1 MGECKHEFRD
11 GVDTIESSR
20 YNPLT
25 TLSVAPTGRRTAG
38 TAEEAID
45 VNQSTL
51 GSWLRRATAVAGA
64 AVLVAACSS
73 PGGSAGAPAG
83 STGAGSAPA
92 AGAIGVTLITKTS
105 TNPFFVAMAK
115 GAKESADKLG
125 ITLTSAAGKEDGD
138 TASQITAIEN
148 AISKGDKG
156 ILITPS
162 GPDVNPA
169 IKKARDAGL
178 FVIALDT
185 PPDPADTVDITFA
198 TDNFEAGKLI
208 GQWTAAQL
216 AGKPATIALLDLF
229 SDKIV
234 SVDYNRDQGFLTG
247 MGIDTKDVKKNGDE
261 AKTGSYSGGTYEIA
275 CNLPTQGAEDGGQTA
290 MENCLSKNPSINV
303 VYTINEPAANGANKA
318 LTAAG
323 KTSGILIVSVDG
335 GCAGV
340 GLVKSGVIGATS
352 QQYPLKMASLGVQA
366 IYDLAT
372 TGKKPAVS
380 EGLDFYNTGVA
391 LVTDK
396 AATGVTSIS
405 SDDAT
410 KICWG

>member
-1 MGECKHEFRD
+1 MNPSILGKRFR
-11 GVDTIESSR
+11 GLAVV
-20 YNPLT
+20 
-25 TLSVAPTGRRTAG
+25 VAT
-38 TAEEAID
+38 
-45 VNQSTL
+45 
-51 GSWLRRATAVAGA
+51 A
-64 AVLVAACSS
+64 AVLFAACSS
-73 PGGSAGAPAG
+73 PAASTPAG
-83 STGAGSAPA
+83 SGGAAGSAPA
-92 AGAIGVTLITKTS
+92 GSAAAGAVSVTLITKTS

-125 ITLTSAAGKEDGD
+125 ITLTTAAGKEDGD
-138 TASQITAIEN
+138 TATQITAIEN

-156 ILITPS
+156 ILITPG

-208 GQWTAAQL
+208 GQWAAAQL
-216 AGKPATIALLDLF
+216 GGKAATIALLDLF
-229 SDKIV
+229 DDKIV

-247 MGIDTKDVKKNGDE
+247 MGIDTKDAKKNGDE
-261 AKTGSYSGGTYEIA
+261 AKTGNYGGGTYEIA
-275 CNLPTQGAEDGGQTA
+275 CNLATQGAEDGGRTA
-290 MENCLSKNPSINV
+290 MENCLSKNPDINV
-303 VYTINEPAANGANKA
+303 VYTINEPAANGANTA

-323 KTSGILIVSVDG
+323 KTGVLIVSVDG

-340 GLVKSGVIGATS
+340 ELVKSGVVGATS
-352 QQYPLKMASLGVQA
+352 QQYPMKMASLGVQA

-396 AATGVTSIS
+396 AASGVTSIS
-405 SDDAT
+405 SADAA

>member
-1 MGECKHEFRD
+1 
-11 GVDTIESSR
+11 
-20 YNPLT
+20 
-25 TLSVAPTGRRTAG
+25 
-38 TAEEAID
+38 
-45 VNQSTL
+45 VNQSIL
-51 GSWLRRATAVAGA
+51 GKRIKGSAAVVVA
-64 AVLVAACSS
+64 AVLFAACSS
-73 PGGSAGAPAG
+73 TGGGGSAAAGSAAGGSAPAG
-83 STGAGSAPA
+83 SAAG
-92 AGAIGVTLITKTS
+92 GAIGVTLITKTS

-125 ITLTSAAGKEDGD
+125 MTLTSAAGKEDGD
-138 TASQITAIEN
+138 TATQITAIEN

-247 MGIDTKDVKKNGDE
+247 MGIDTKDIKKNGDE
-261 AKTGSYSGGTYEIA
+261 AKTGSYTGGTYEIV

-290 MENCLSKNPSINV
+290 MENCLSKNPNINV

-323 KTSGILIVSVDG
+323 KTSGVLIVSVDG

-340 GLVKSGVIGATS
+340 DLVKSGVIGATS

-372 TGKKPAVS
+372 TGKKPEVTS
-380 EGLDFYNTGVA
+380 GLDFYNTGVA

-396 AATGVTSIS
+396 AAAGVTSIS
-405 SDDAT
+405 SADAA

>member
-1 MGECKHEFRD
+1 M
-11 GVDTIESSR
+11 T
-20 YNPLT
+20 
-25 TLSVAPTGRRTAG
+25 
-38 TAEEAID
+38 
-45 VNQSTL
+45 QSTIGTRL
-51 GSWLRRATAVAGA
+51 GGVTAVAITA
-64 AVLVAACSS
+64 IVLAACSS
-73 PGGSAGAPAG
+73 GSTTAPSTVGASSAAGSAGA
-83 STGAGSAPA
+83 SSA
-92 AGAIGVTLITKTS
+92 AGASSGAGPIGVTLITKTS

-125 ITLTSAAGKEDGD
+125 ITLTTAAGKQDGD
-138 TASQITAIEN
+138 TATQITAIEN
-148 AISKGDKG
+148 AVSKGDKG

-162 GPDVNPA
+162 GPDVNSA
-169 IKKARDAGL
+169 IKNARAAGL

-198 TDNFEAGKLI
+198 TDNLEAGKLI
-208 GQWTAAQL
+208 GQWTAGQL
-216 AGKPATIALLDLF
+216 AGKAATIALLDLF
-229 SDKIV
+229 SDKVV
-234 SVDYNRDQGFLTG
+234 SVDYNRDQGFLQG
-247 MGIDTKDVKKNGDE
+247 MGIDVKNPQKNGDE
-261 AKTGSYSGGTYEIA
+261 APTGRYSGGTYTIV

-290 MENCLSKNPSINV
+290 MENCLSKNPDINV

-323 KTSGILIVSVDG
+323 KTGVLIVSVDG

-380 EGLDFYNTGVA
+380 DGLTFFNTGVA

-396 AATGVTSIS
+396 AVSGVTSIS
-405 SDDAT
+405 SDDAA

>member
-1 MGECKHEFRD
+1 VIH
-11 GVDTIESSR
+11 SSGKR
-20 YNPLT
+20 LGG
-25 TLSVAPTGRRTAG
+25 LSA
-38 TAEEAID
+38 
-45 VNQSTL
+45 L
-51 GSWLRRATAVAGA
+51 ATAAIVF
-64 AVLVAACSS
+64 AACSS
-73 PGGSAGAPAG
+73 GSPAASTAAG
-83 STGAGSAPA
+83 SSGGAT
-92 AGAIGVTLITKTS
+92 GAIGVTLITKTS

-125 ITLTSAAGKEDGD
+125 MTLTTAAGKEDGD
-138 TASQITAIEN
+138 TATQITAIEN

-169 IKKARDAGL
+169 IKKARTAGL

-198 TDNFEAGKLI
+198 TDNLLAGQLI
-208 GQWTAAQL
+208 GKWTAGQL

-234 SVDYNRDQGFLTG
+234 SVDYNRDQGFLGG
-247 MGIDTKDVKKNGDE
+247 MGIDVKDPKKNGDE
-261 AKTGSYSGGTYEIA
+261 APTGNYSGGTYTIV
-275 CNLPTQGAEDGGQTA
+275 CNLPTNGAEDGGQTA
-290 MENCLSKNPSINV
+290 MENCLSKNPAINV

-318 LTAAG
+318 LTAASKAAG
-323 KTSGILIVSVDG
+323 VLVVSVDG

-372 TGKKPAVS
+372 KGTKPAVS
-380 EGLDFYNTGVA
+380 SGLDFFNTGVT

-396 AATGVTSIS
+396 AVTGVDSVS
-405 SDDAT
+405 SDDGA

>member
-1 MGECKHEFRD
+1 
-11 GVDTIESSR
+11 
-20 YNPLT
+20 
-25 TLSVAPTGRRTAG
+25 
-38 TAEEAID
+38 
-45 VNQSTL
+45 VNQSKL
-51 GSWLRRATAVAGA
+51 GKRFGGVAAVATAAI
-64 AVLVAACSS
+64 LFAACSTNTTGGS
-73 PGGSAGAPAG
+73 TAPGGSGAPAG
-83 STGAGSAPA
+83 SAAPGGSVAAGS
-92 AGAIGVTLITKTS
+92 IGVSLITKTD

-125 ITLTSAAGKEDGD
+125 IKLTTAAGKEDGD
-138 TASQITAIEN
+138 TASQITAVEN

-156 ILITPS
+156 ILIVPS

-229 SDKIV
+229 DDKIV

-275 CNLPTQGAEDGGQTA
+275 CNLPTKGAEDGGQTA
-290 MENCLSKNPSINV
+290 MENCLSKNPNINV

-318 LTAAG
+318 LTSAG

-340 GLVKSGVIGATS
+340 DLVKTGVIGATS

-372 TGKKPAVS
+372 NGTKPAVS

-396 AATGVTSIS
+396 AASGVTSIS
-405 SDDAT
+405 SADAA

>member
-1 MGECKHEFRD
+1 
-11 GVDTIESSR
+11 
-20 YNPLT
+20 
-25 TLSVAPTGRRTAG
+25 
-38 TAEEAID
+38 
-45 VNQSTL
+45 VNQSIL
-51 GSWLRRATAVAGA
+51 GKRIKGSA
-64 AVLVAACSS
+64 AVVVVAVLFAACSS
-73 PGGSAGAPAG
+73 TGGGGSAAAGSAAGGSAPAG
-83 STGAGSAPA
+83 SAAG
-92 AGAIGVTLITKTS
+92 GAIGVTLITKTS

>member
-1 MGECKHEFRD
+1 
-11 GVDTIESSR
+11 
-20 YNPLT
+20 
-25 TLSVAPTGRRTAG
+25 
-38 TAEEAID
+38 
-45 VNQSTL
+45 VNQSSL
-51 GSWLRRATAVAGA
+51 GKRIKGSAAVVVA
-64 AVLVAACSS
+64 AVLFAACSS
-73 PGGSAGAPAG
+73 TGGGGSAAAGSAAGGSAPAG
-83 STGAGSAPA
+83 SAAG
-92 AGAIGVTLITKTS
+92 GAIGVTLITKTS

-216 AGKPATIALLDLF
+216 AGKSATIALLDLF

-247 MGIDTKDVKKNGDE
+247 MGIDTKDPKKNGDE
-261 AKTGSYSGGTYEIA
+261 AKTGTYTGGTYEIA

-290 MENCLSKNPSINV
+290 MENCLSKNPNINV

-340 GLVKSGVIGATS
+340 ALVKSGVIGATS

-372 TGKKPAVS
+372 SGKKPAVT

-396 AATGVTSIS
+396 AAAGVTSIS
-405 SDDAT
+405 SDDAA